1 VKLVELPSSGG
12 AAIASGNRAV
22 ATLGSVPPRLRLQRL
37 RGVAELVRR
46 VDERA
51 LRELTPAERR
61 SLARGS

>member
-1 VKLVELPSSGG
+1 L
-12 AAIASGNRAV
+12 
-22 ATLGSVPPRLRLQRL
+22 LRTCDGCAGL
-37 RGVAELVRR
+37 AELVRR